1 MTPNIVF
8 KYFPNLSKE
17 QREQIEKLS
26 PLYREWNAKIN
37 VISRKDE
44 DNIYLHHIL
53 HSLAIAKYLNS
64 FLPTLDSSM
73 HNAGGVTVMDVG
85 CGGGFPGIPLAI
97 LYPKTNFILADSI
110 GKKIK
115 VAQSIAE
122 EIGLKNVTA
131 LHGRAEEVNLKEYTP
146 TGKVDLVVSRAV
158 TSLVNFIPWVKGK
171 YTKGIICLKGGDI
184 KSEIDECV
192 KRLHISPSHFFTK
205 DITDWFEEDYF
216 QEKKVLYSNCYL

>member
-1 MTPNIVF
+1 MTPDIVF
-8 KYFPNLSKE
+8 KYFPNLSNT

-53 HSLAIAKYLNS
+53 HSLAVAKYLKEYIPS
-64 FLPTLDSSM
+64 
-73 HNAGGVTVMDVG
+73 TVMDVG

-97 LYPKTNFILADSI
+97 LYPNTHFILVDSI

-131 LHGRAEEVNLKEYTP
+131 LHSRAEEVNLKEYTP
-146 TGKVDLVVSRAV
+146 TGNVDLVVSRAV
-158 TSLVNFIPWVKGK
+158 TSLDNFIPWVKGK
-171 YTKGIICLKGGDI
+171 YTKGIICLKGGNIQD
-184 KSEIDECV
+184 EINLCSQ
-192 KRLHISPSHFFTK
+192 RLKIAPSHFFYK
-205 DITDWFEEDYF
+205 DITDWFNEDYF
-216 QEKKVLYSNCYL
+216 QEKKVLFFF

>member
-53 HSLAIAKYLNS
+53 HSLAVAKYLKEYIPS
-64 FLPTLDSSM
+64 
-73 HNAGGVTVMDVG
+73 TVMDVG

-97 LYPKTNFILADSI
+97 LYPKTNFILVDSI

-115 VAQSIAE
+115 VAKSIAE
-122 EIGLKNVTA
+122 EIGLKNVTS
-131 LHGRAEEVNLKEYTP
+131 LHCRAEEVNLKEYTQ

>member
-8 KYFPNLSKE
+8 KYFPNLSDI
-17 QREQIEKLS
+17 QRQQIERLA

-122 EIGLKNVTA
+122 SIGIKNVTA
-131 LHGRAEEVNLKEYTP
+131 IHCRAEEVNLKEYTP

-184 KSEIDECV
+184 QDEINLCTQ
-192 KRLHISPSHFFTK
+192 RLKIAPSHFFYK

-216 QEKKVLYSNCYL
+216 QEKKVLYVNAL

>member
-8 KYFPNLSKE
+8 KYFPNLSDI
-17 QREQIEKLS
+17 QRQQIERLA

-122 EIGLKNVTA
+122 SIGLKNVTA
-131 LHGRAEEVNLKEYTP
+131 LHCRAEEVNLKEYTP

-184 KSEIDECV
+184 QDEINLCTQ
-192 KRLHISPSHFFTK
+192 RLKIAPSHFFYK

-216 QEKKVLYSNCYL
+216 QEKKVLYVNAL

>member
-1 MTPNIVF
+1 MTPDIVF
-8 KYFPNLSKE
+8 KYFPNLSKT

-53 HSLAIAKYLNS
+53 HSLAIAKYLND
-64 FLPTLDSSM
+64 FLPT
-73 HNAGGVTVMDVG
+73 TVMDVG

-97 LYPKTNFILADSI
+97 LYPTTHFILADSI

-122 EIGLKNVTA
+122 SIGLKNVTA
-131 LHGRAEEVNLKEYTP
+131 LHCRAEEVNLKEYTQ

-184 KSEIDECV
+184 QSEIDECI

-205 DITDWFEEDYF
+205 DITDLYKEDYF
-216 QEKKVLYSNCYL
+216 QEKKVLEVYI

>member
-1 MTPNIVF
+1 MTPDIVF
-8 KYFPNLSKE
+8 KYFPNLSKT

-53 HSLAIAKYLNS
+53 HSLAIAKYLND
-64 FLPTLDSSM
+64 FLPT
-73 HNAGGVTVMDVG
+73 TVMDVG

-97 LYPKTNFILADSI
+97 LYPTTHFILADSI

-122 EIGLKNVTA
+122 SIGLKNVTA
-131 LHGRAEEVNLKEYTP
+131 LHCRAEEVNLKEYTQ

-184 KSEIDECV
+184 QSEIDECI

-205 DITDWFEEDYF
+205 DITDWFKEDYF
-216 QEKKVLYSNCYL
+216 QEKKVLEVYI

>member
-1 MTPNIVF
+1 MTPDIVF
-8 KYFPNLSKE
+8 KYFPNLSNT

-44 DNIYLHHIL
+44 HNIYLHHVL
-53 HSLAIAKYLNS
+53 HSLAVAKYLKEFIPS
-64 FLPTLDSSM
+64 
-73 HNAGGVTVMDVG
+73 TVMDVG

-97 LYPKTNFILADSI
+97 LYPKTNFILVDSI

-122 EIGLKNVTA
+122 SIGLKNVTA
-131 LHGRAEEVNLKEYTP
+131 LHSRAEEVNLKEFTQ
-146 TGKVDLVVSRAV
+146 TGKVELVVSRAV
-158 TSLVNFIPWVKGK
+158 TSLDNFIPWVKGK

-184 KSEIDECV
+184 QSEIDECV
-192 KRLHISPSHFFTK
+192 KRLHISPSHFFGK
-205 DITDWFEEDYF
+205 DITDWFKEDYF
-216 QEKKVLYSNCYL
+216 QEKKVLFSNCYL

>member
-8 KYFPNLSKE
+8 KYFPNLSDI
-17 QREQIEKLS
+17 QRQQIERLA

-53 HSLAIAKYLNS
+53 HSLAIAKYLND
-64 FLPTLDSSM
+64 FLPT
-73 HNAGGVTVMDVG
+73 TVMDVG

-97 LYPKTNFILADSI
+97 LYPTTHFILADSI

-115 VAQSIAE
+115 VAKSIAE

-131 LHGRAEEVNLKEYTP
+131 LHSRAEEVNLKEYTQ
-146 TGKVDLVVSRAV
+146 TGTVDLVVSRAV

-184 KSEIDECV
+184 QSEIDECV
-192 KRLHISPSHFFTK
+192 KRLRISPSHFFAK

-216 QEKKVLYSNCYL
+216 QEKKVLFLNCYLKTPTLNYQ

>member
-8 KYFPNLSKE
+8 KYFPNLSDI
-17 QREQIEKLS
+17 QRQQIERLA

-97 LYPKTNFILADSI
+97 LYPKTNFILVDSI

-122 EIGLKNVTA
+122 SIGLKNVTA
-131 LHGRAEEVNLKEYTP
+131 LHCRAEEVNLKEYTP

-184 KSEIDECV
+184 QDEINLCTQ
-192 KRLHISPSHFFTK
+192 RLKIAPSHFFYK

-216 QEKKVLYSNCYL
+216 QEKKVLYVNAL

>member
-1 MTPNIVF
+1 MTPDIVF
-8 KYFPNLSKE
+8 KYFPNLSNT

-53 HSLAIAKYLNS
+53 HSLAVAKYLKE
-64 FLPTLDSSM
+64 FLPALDSSM
-73 HNAGGVTVMDVG
+73 QEQNSITVMDVG

-97 LYPKTNFILADSI
+97 LYPKTNFILVDSI

-115 VAQSIAE
+115 VAKSIAE
-122 EIGLKNVTA
+122 EIGLKNVTS
-131 LHGRAEEVNLKEYTP
+131 LHCRAEEVNLKEYTQ

-171 YTKGIICLKGGDI
+171 YTKGIICLKGGNIQD
-184 KSEIDECV
+184 EINLCSQ
-192 KRLHISPSHFFTK
+192 RLKIAPSHFFYK

-216 QEKKVLYSNCYL
+216 QEKKVLFFF

>member
-1 MTPNIVF
+1 MTPDIVF
-8 KYFPNLSKE
+8 KYFPNLSAT

-44 DNIYLHHIL
+44 HNIYLHHVL
-53 HSLAIAKYLNS
+53 HSLAVAKYLKEFIPS
-64 FLPTLDSSM
+64 
-73 HNAGGVTVMDVG
+73 TVMDVG

-97 LYPKTNFILADSI
+97 LYPNTHFILADSI

-122 EIGLKNVTA
+122 SIGLKNVTA
-131 LHGRAEEVNLKEYTP
+131 LHSRAEEVNLKEFTQ
-146 TGKVDLVVSRAV
+146 TGKVELVVSRAV

-184 KSEIDECV
+184 QSEIDECL

-216 QEKKVLYSNCYL
+216 QEKKVLFSNCYL

>member
-1 MTPNIVF
+1 MTPDIVF
-8 KYFPNLSKE
+8 KYFPNLSNT

-53 HSLAIAKYLNS
+53 HSLAVAKYLKEHIPS
-64 FLPTLDSSM
+64 
-73 HNAGGVTVMDVG
+73 TVMDVG

-97 LYPKTNFILADSI
+97 LYPKTNFILVDSI

-131 LHGRAEEVNLKEYTP
+131 LHSRAEEVNLKEYTQ
-146 TGKVDLVVSRAV
+146 TGKVELVVSRAV
-158 TSLVNFIPWVKGK
+158 TSLDNFIPWVKGK
-171 YTKGIICLKGGDI
+171 YTKGIICLKGGNIQD
-184 KSEIDECV
+184 EINLCSQ
-192 KRLHISPSHFFTK
+192 RLKIAPSHFFYK
-205 DITDWFEEDYF
+205 DITDWFNEDYF